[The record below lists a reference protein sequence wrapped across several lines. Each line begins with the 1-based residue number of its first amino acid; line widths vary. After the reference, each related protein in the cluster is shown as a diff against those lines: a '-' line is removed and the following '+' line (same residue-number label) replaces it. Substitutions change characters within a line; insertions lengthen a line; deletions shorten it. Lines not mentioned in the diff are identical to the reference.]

1 MRTTEED
8 VDAFVELLSERL
20 IRELRKRDCSI
31 VALAHDCGLSDRG
44 LGKIIYKDVGDGLRL
59 STVFKICRG
68 LGISPSSL
76 IAEMEKQYPGRMK

>member
-59 STVFKICRG
+59 STVFKICRKVTAT
-68 LGISPSSL
+68 L
-76 IAEMEKQYPGRMK
+76 ILDNVFS